1 MRRVDGVTGAVC
13 LAVEI
18 EGRLGIA
25 AFVQPADD
33 AAEEVTASRLLESAG
48 SHLPVNMLPDR
59 VFVIPR
65 FPTTSA
71 GKVDQRALAAS
82 TGCRDWLERSEV

>member
-1 MRRVDGVTGAVC
+1 
-13 LAVEI
+13 
-18 EGRLGIA
+18 
-25 AFVQPADD
+25 
-33 AAEEVTASRLLESAG
+33 
-48 SHLPVNMLPDR
+48 MLPDR
-59 VFVIPR
+59 VFVIPQ